1 LKANDIK
8 KVHDKPKSSNN
19 QKDKKPVKLH
29 KNDAKSDGSNTEDK
43 FDKAIDEI
51 NKAIEKIDISTL

>member
-1 LKANDIK
+1 MKANDIK

-19 QKDKKPVKLH
+19 QKDKKSVKLH
-29 KNDAKSDGSNTEDK
+29 KNEAKSDGDKTEDK